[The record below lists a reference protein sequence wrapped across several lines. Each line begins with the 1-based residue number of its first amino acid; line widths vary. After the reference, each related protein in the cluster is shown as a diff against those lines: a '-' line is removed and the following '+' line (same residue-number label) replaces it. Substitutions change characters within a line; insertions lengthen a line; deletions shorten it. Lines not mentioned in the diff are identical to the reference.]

1 MSSVLSTARSRTAAA
16 VATLFVGLG
25 ITQPAFSD
33 SVGGAPAKLGQV
45 HFKVECNAAAQK
57 EFDLAM
63 AYYHSFAWELYTAPL
78 DRALRADP
86 SCGMAHWLR
95 ALGVLDN
102 PFTWPIPLSPKVL
115 AEGQAA
121 LETARATGLKSQR
134 ERDYVDALAVFYK
147 DHDKINHRTRAK
159 AFEDAMAEVARRYP
173 DDTEATILYALVLS
187 VNFDP
192 GDKKYTNQLKAAAI
206 LEPIM
211 MQQPQ
216 HPGVAHYLIH
226 SYDYPPIAKQGLEA
240 AKRYSKIAPD
250 ASHALHMPSHIFSR
264 VGHWHESIDANR
276 ASAEAAKSSIPN
288 RVHAYD
294 YLVYAHLQLGQDR
307 AAAGVLADAQK
318 IRQTSDAFP
327 SAYGFAAMPARYALE
342 RHAWKEAANLVLS
355 PAVDVYPW
363 KKYPQAE
370 AINAFARGIGAAYT
384 ENPAAARVEA
394 QRLQQLRESA
404 ATMKLGYWVE
414 QIDIQ
419 AELVRGAATFA
430 EGMRPE
436 GIEIVRAA
444 AVREDASEKHAV
456 TPGPLKPAREILGDL
471 LMQSG
476 KPADALREYEAVIGK
491 EPNRL
496 GPTAGA
502 ARAAEKAGDATKAGY
517 YAKRVVALTATA
529 DTVRPDIAQ
538 AKRIAGI

>member
-1 MSSVLSTARSRTAAA
+1 
-16 VATLFVGLG
+16 
-25 ITQPAFSD
+25 
-33 SVGGAPAKLGQV
+33 
-45 HFKVECNAAAQK
+45 
-57 EFDLAM
+57 
-63 AYYHSFAWELYTAPL
+63 
-78 DRALRADP
+78 
-86 SCGMAHWLR
+86 
-95 ALGVLDN
+95 
-102 PFTWPIPLSPKVL
+102 
-115 AEGQAA
+115 
-121 LETARATGLKSQR
+121 
-134 ERDYVDALAVFYK
+134 
-147 DHDKINHRTRAK
+147 
-159 AFEDAMAEVARRYP
+159 MAEVARRYP
-173 DDTEATILYALVLS
+173 DDKEATILYALVLS

-192 GDKKYTNQLKAAAI
+192 SDKKYTNQLKAAAI

-264 VGHWHESIDANR
+264 VGHWRESIEANR
-276 ASAEAAKSSIPN
+276 ASAEAAKSSVPN

-307 AAAGVLADAQK
+307 AAAEVLAESQRIAQVG
-318 IRQTSDAFP
+318 DAFP
-327 SAYGFAAMPARYALE
+327 SAYGFAAMPARLALE
-342 RHAWKEAANLVLS
+342 RHAWQEAASLALW
-355 PAVDVYPW
+355 PAAGVYPW

-370 AINAFARGIGAAYT
+370 AINAFARGIGAAYAG
-384 ENPAAARVEA
+384 NPAAARVEA

-404 ATMKLGYWVE
+404 AAMKLGYWVE

-419 AELVRGAATFA
+419 AELVRGTATFA
-430 EGMRPE
+430 EGKRPE
-436 GIEIVRAA
+436 AIEIVRAA
-444 AVREDASEKHAV
+444 AVREDATEKHAV

-471 LMQSG
+471 YMQSA
-476 KPADALREYEAVIGK
+476 KPADALREYEAVIAK

-502 ARAAEKAGDATKAGY
+502 ARAAEQAGDATKAAS

-529 DTVRPDIAQ
+529 DSTRPDIAQ

>member
-1 MSSVLSTARSRTAAA
+1 MRPVSRIARLRVAAAIAVLST
-16 VATLFVGLG
+16 GLG
-25 ITQPAFSD
+25 ITQYAIAHD
-33 SVGGAPAKLGQV
+33 AGGAPAKLGQV
-45 HFKVECNAAAQK
+45 HFAVECNAAAQK

-63 AYYHSFAWELYTAPL
+63 AYYHSFAWELYKAPL
-78 DRALRADP
+78 DRALQADP
-86 SCGMAHWLR
+86 NCGMAHWLR

-102 PFTWPIPLSPKVL
+102 PFTWPIPLSPKVM

-121 LETARATGLKSQR
+121 LDAARTTGLKSQR
-134 ERDYVDALAVFYK
+134 ERDYVDALAAFYK

-173 DDTEATILYALVLS
+173 DDKEATILYALVLS

-192 GDKKYTNQLKAAAI
+192 NDKKYTNQLKAAGI

-211 MQQPQ
+211 LQQPQ

-240 AKRYSKIAPD
+240 ANRYSKIAPD

-264 VGHWHESIDANR
+264 VGHWQESIEANR
-276 ASAEAAKSSIPN
+276 ASAEAARSSIPN

-307 AAAGVLADAQK
+307 AAASVLTDAQK
-318 IRQTSDAFP
+318 IRETSDAFA

-342 RHAWKEAANLVLS
+342 RHAWQEAASIPLS
-355 PAVDVYPW
+355 PATDAYPW

-370 AINAFARGIGAAYT
+370 AINAFARGIGAAYAG
-384 ENPAAARVEA
+384 NPAAARVEL

-404 ATMKLGYWVE
+404 AAMKLGYWVE

-430 EGMRPE
+430 DGMRPE

-471 LMQSG
+471 YMQSA
-476 KPADALREYEAVIGK
+476 KPADALREYEAVIAK

-502 ARAAEKAGDATKAGY
+502 ARAAEQAGDATKAAA
-517 YAKRVVALTATA
+517 YAKRVVALTAAA
-529 DTVRPDIAQ
+529 DSVRSDIAQ
-538 AKRIAGI
+538 AKRIAGL

>member
-1 MSSVLSTARSRTAAA
+1 MITKHTHLAAIVSA
-16 VATLFVGLG
+16 LFLGLG
-25 ITQPAFSD
+25 VTLPASAHD
-33 SVGGAPAKLGQV
+33 ASGAPAKLGTV

-57 EFDLAM
+57 EFDLGM
-63 AYYHSFAWELYTAPL
+63 AYYHSFAWELYKAPL
-78 DRALRADP
+78 DRAIAADP
-86 SCGMAHWLR
+86 TCGMVHWLR

-115 AEGQAA
+115 AEGQASIDA
-121 LETARATGLKSQR
+121 ARTTGLKTPR

-147 DHDKINHRTRAK
+147 DHDKLNHRTRAK
-159 AFEDAMAEVARRYP
+159 AFEEAMAQVAGRYP
-173 DDTEATILYALVLS
+173 DDREATILYALVLS

-192 GDKKYTNQLKAAAI
+192 NDKKYTNQLKAAGI

-211 MQQPQ
+211 IQQPD

-226 SYDYPPIAKQGLEA
+226 SYDYPPIADKGLEA

-250 ASHALHMPSHIFSR
+250 APHALHMPSHIFSR
-264 VGHWHESIDANR
+264 VGYWRESIEANR
-276 ASAEAAKSSIPN
+276 ASAEAAKASIPN

-307 AAAGVLADAQK
+307 AAAQVIAESREIK
-318 IRQTSDAFP
+318 QTGDAFP

-342 RHAWKEAANLVLS
+342 RHAWKEAASLPLF
-355 PAVDVYPW
+355 PAADAYPW

-370 AINAFARGIGAAYT
+370 AVNAFARGIGAAYAAD
-384 ENPAAARVEA
+384 PAAARTEV
-394 QRLQQLRESA
+394 QRLQQLRDA
-404 ATMKLGYWVE
+404 AASMKLGYWAE

-419 AELVRGAATFA
+419 AELVRGVGTFA
-430 EGMRPE
+430 DGKQAE

-444 AVREDASEKHAV
+444 AVREDTTEKHAV
-456 TPGPLKPAREILGDL
+456 TPGPIKPAREILGDL

-476 KPADALREYEAVIGK
+476 KPADALREYEAVIAR

-496 GPTAGA
+496 GPTVGA
-502 ARAAEKAGDATKAGY
+502 KQAAQKAGDAKKAAY
-517 YAKRVVALTATA
+517 YAARVVELTSVA
-529 DTVRPDIAQ
+529 DTPRPEFAQ
-538 AKRIAGI
+538 AKRVLGM